1 MSENSGGVPNPVP
14 PEQSCYCKV
23 CQQPLS
29 PPDAP
34 FCSHCGTSQRDIQKK
49 QCLLCPALLLPNAQY
64 CMFCAAPQ
72 DPQLLSL
79 TPLKQC
85 INPQCSA
92 LLVATLS
99 VCYNCRG
106 SQAQEQNQQQQ
117 YHQEQEQQTHQHQE
131 YQQKQLQSDNN
142 TTPQQPVQ
150 GWDNQ
155 PPEVSISYPNPLVS
169 SLHGAPHYSHLQG
182 TSSDF
187 APSSMVLLSHQD
199 NQDIEILPPT
209 SDSYS
214 QNVTSE
220 QVSVVTHSSGSTPP
234 QHVVSK
240 LTSEGSMEMS
250 HTKDDHVA
258 MDVDH
263 NISIIETQIPPTDL
277 PTMPSVDSTIN
288 HFPPPLPASSSPP
301 LIPPLPPPPSSHLNN
316 GKRQSFADEKTID
329 IPEKKRKAEVT
340 ESSDDSSATSYS
352 TEKEG
357 TVLQQKV
364 VPSGNSKPVSDPS
377 YEIQCNQSSFL
388 SPSNSSALTTKVM
401 LIPNNQMVFGSAS
414 SGQSFSMSPQ
424 LPTSLQLP
432 QVSDNEVTSQSECSL
447 NPEKVE
453 NDKTKAELLRPMI
466 HSELNKE
473 DTCPKEELNEGITDI
488 SKQNQERKRRKADS
502 ETDQDETQPPMSK
515 KKDSNISNGT
525 SINVDTHPFS
535 ATPLVKHSSSHVT
548 EKTKAPE
555 KENQGSNDSV
565 NVSEIPAR
573 DNDNLCTPPSSVP
586 EAQRLPL
593 ESTSP
598 YPPYIGAESD
608 SDHSTSSPSPQDKI
622 INKTNGTQERQPDAS
637 QV

>member
-1 MSENSGGVPNPVP
+1 MSENSGGFPNPVP
-14 PEQSCYCKV
+14 PEQSCYCKE

-29 PPDAP
+29 PPDAL
-34 FCSHCGTSQRDIQKK
+34 FCFRCGASQQDIQKK

-99 VCYNCRG
+99 VCYNCRW

-131 YQQKQLQSDNN
+131 YQQKQFQSDNN
-142 TTPQQPVQ
+142 TTPRQPVQ

-169 SLHGAPHYSHLQG
+169 SLCGAPHYSHLQG

-187 APSSMVLLSHQD
+187 APSSMILLLHQD
-199 NQDIEILPPT
+199 NQDIEIPT

-234 QHVVSK
+234 QHIISK

-250 HTKDDHVA
+250 HTKDDQPIDHVA

-263 NISIIETQIPPTDL
+263 NIETQIPPTDL
-277 PTMPSVDSTIN
+277 PTLPSVDSTIN
-288 HFPPPLPASSSPP
+288 HFPPPLSASSSPP
-301 LIPPLPPPPSSHLNN
+301 LIPPLPPTPSSLLNN
-316 GKRQSFADEKTID
+316 GKRQSLADEKVID

-340 ESSDDSSATSYS
+340 GSSDGSSATSYS

-357 TVLQQKV
+357 TVQQKKV

-388 SPSNSSALTTKVM
+388 SPSNSSALTTKVK

-414 SGQSFSMSPQ
+414 GGQSFSVSPQ
-424 LPTSLQLP
+424 LPTSLQLS
-432 QVSDNEVTSQSECSL
+432 QVPDNEVTSQSECSL

-473 DTCPKEELNEGITDI
+473 YTCPKEELNEGVTDI
-488 SKQNQERKRRKADS
+488 SKQNQERKRRKTDS

-515 KKDSNISNGT
+515 RKDSNASNGT

-535 ATPLVKHSSSHVT
+535 TTIVVEHSCSHVT
-548 EKTKAPE
+548 EKTKASE

-573 DNDNLCTPPSSVP
+573 DNNNLCTPLSFVP
-586 EAQRLPL
+586 EAHRLRL

-598 YPPYIGAESD
+598 DPPYIGAESD
-608 SDHSTSSPSPQDKI
+608 SDHSISSPSLQDKI